1 MTNGSG
7 IKRISFAVRNASRL
21 ATTWFVLLLSSLVM
35 FAQTQEDDV
44 RKSPSRPPD
53 QKIPYGKETQ
63 QYAELRLPKG
73 GGPFPVIAILH
84 GGCWTGFAG
93 AEYEAPI
100 ATALAEKGYATWNV
114 EYRRAHETGGGWPST
129 FEDAERGVG
138 ALRDAALKYP
148 LDLKRVAIL
157 GHSAGGQLALYV
169 GSRLKWPVVSLAG
182 VADMRAFARAPWNP
196 CIDGE
201 LLVMGGTPEDHPD
214 RYAKV
219 DPAELLPLG
228 IHQVLVW
235 GSRDPIV
242 PESLFA
248 DYEKRADHIQVLRVS
263 GAGHHDFGVP
273 NGPAWEAT
281 LSAISQVVNP
291 SSR

>member
-1 MTNGSG
+1 LTNDSG
-7 IKRISFAVRNASRL
+7 INRSSCAVRHLRRL
-21 ATTWFVLLLSSLVM
+21 ATASFLLLLNSLVM
-35 FAQTQEDDV
+35 FAQATEDDV

-53 QKIPYGKETQ
+53 QKISYGKGTQ

-93 AEYEAPI
+93 AEYDAPV

-129 FEDAERGVG
+129 FEDAERGVA
-138 ALRDAALKYP
+138 ALREAASKYP

-169 GSRLKWPVVSLAG
+169 GSHLKWPVVSLAG
-182 VADMRAFARAPWNP
+182 IADMRAFAKVWNP
-196 CIDGE
+196 CTDGE

-228 IHQVLVW
+228 IPQVLVW
-235 GSRDPIV
+235 GGRDPIV
-242 PESLFA
+242 PESLFTG
-248 DYEKRADHIQVLRVS
+248 YERQADHMHVLRVP
-263 GAGHHDFGVP
+263 GAGHHDFGMP
-273 NGPAWEAT
+273 SGPAWEAT
-281 LSAISQVVNP
+281 LSAISQVISP